1 MLVVVRSTSTYC
13 DAPKILPD
21 VESHGVVLF
30 ATGLRS
36 SPTISKLE
44 LLVGAGPDPEQK
56 SGLVITVTAPPVWKS
71 AIDYCALPR

>member
-1 MLVVVRSTSTYC
+1 MLVVVRSTRTHC
-13 DAPKILPD
+13 DAPIILPD

-44 LLVGAGPDPEQK
+44 LLVGPDPEQK

>member
-1 MLVVVRSTSTYC
+1 MLVVVRSTRTHC
-13 DAPKILPD
+13 DAPIILPD
-21 VESHGVVLF
+21 VEIHGVVLF

-44 LLVGAGPDPEQK
+44 LLAGPDPEQK